1 MLERRVLREKAESV
15 RGIRDIIL
23 KYQVIGIVS
32 LHKVRSSQ
40 LQELRKKLHD
50 TAHIRVIKNALVER
64 AISDSTIPN
73 AEKLKEYV
81 EGSNVFLFTN
91 LNPFKLAR
99 LLEKSKVKAFA
110 KVGDVAAE
118 DAVVPAG
125 NTGLSPGPVI
135 SQLNSVGIPTRI
147 ESGSVWVNRDTVVA
161 KKGGLISESLAP
173 ILSKLGIKPVEM
185 GFTLKAVYDSGVII
199 PEEQLRLDLDEYK
212 KNLGEA
218 YAEAFSLSLNAAVPM
233 PENIAVLLQIAFAD
247 ARNLALSTGII
258 SPETIRDLVRKAYLG
273 ANALAAKIAS

>member
-1 MLERRVLREKAESV
+1 MLRQKAENV
-15 RGIRDIIL
+15 KQIRDVIL
-23 KYQVIGIVS
+23 KYQAIGIAS
-32 LHKVRSSQ
+32 LQKVRSIQ

-50 TAHIRVIKNALVER
+50 TAHIRVIKNSLVER
-64 AISDSTIPN
+64 AISDSAIPN

-81 EGSNVFLFTN
+81 KGSNVFLFTN

-125 NTGLSPGPVI
+125 NTGLPPGPVI

-147 ESGSVWVNRDTVVA
+147 ESGSVWVNRDTVVL
-161 KKGGLISESLAP
+161 KKGGVVSESLAP
-173 ILSKLGIKPVEM
+173 ILSKLAIKPVEM
-185 GFTLKAVYDSGVII
+185 GLTLRAVYDGGVII
-199 PEEQLRLDLDEYK
+199 PEEQLKLDLDEYR
-212 KNLGEA
+212 KNLSEA
-218 YAEAFSLSLNAAVPM
+218 YTEAFSLSLNAAVPM

-247 ARNLALSTGII
+247 AHNLALNADII
-258 SPETIRDLVRKAYLG
+258 SPETIKDLVRKANLE
-273 ANALAAKIAS
+273 ANALAAKIPS

>member
-1 MLERRVLREKAESV
+1 MLRQKAENV
-15 RGIRDIIL
+15 KQIRDVIL
-23 KYQVIGIVS
+23 KYQAIGIAS
-32 LHKVRSSQ
+32 LQKVRSIQ

-50 TAHIRVIKNALVER
+50 TAHIRVIKNSLVER
-64 AISDSTIPN
+64 AISDSAIPN

-81 EGSNVFLFTN
+81 KGSNVFLFTN

-125 NTGLSPGPVI
+125 NTGLPPGPVI

-147 ESGSVWVNRDTVVA
+147 ESGSVWVNRDTVVL
-161 KKGGLISESLAP
+161 KKGGMVSESLAP

-185 GFTLKAVYDSGVII
+185 GLTLRAVYDSGVII
-199 PEEQLRLDLDEYK
+199 PEEQLKLDLNEYR
-212 KNLGEA
+212 KNLSEA
-218 YAEAFSLSLNAAVPM
+218 YTEAFSLSLNAAVPM
-233 PENIAVLLQIAFAD
+233 SENIAVLLQIAFAD
-247 ARNLALSTGII
+247 AHNLALNADII
-258 SPETIRDLVRKAYLG
+258 SPETIEDLMRKAYFE
-273 ANALAAKIAS
+273 ANALAAKIPS